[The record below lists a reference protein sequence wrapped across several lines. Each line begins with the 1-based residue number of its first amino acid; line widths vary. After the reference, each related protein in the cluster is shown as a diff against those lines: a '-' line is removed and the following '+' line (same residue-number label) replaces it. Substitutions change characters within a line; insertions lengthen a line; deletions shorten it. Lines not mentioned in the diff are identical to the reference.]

1 MFEAL
6 PCMTL
11 QIHNTFG
18 ERHVHILEVGRN
30 EEAPNA
36 K

>member
-1 MFEAL
+1 MA
-6 PCMTL
+6 L

-18 ERHVHILEVGRN
+18 ERHVHILEVGKN
-30 EEAPNA
+30 EEIPDA

>member
-1 MFEAL
+1 MK
-6 PCMTL
+6 L

-30 EEAPNA
+30 EEPPDA